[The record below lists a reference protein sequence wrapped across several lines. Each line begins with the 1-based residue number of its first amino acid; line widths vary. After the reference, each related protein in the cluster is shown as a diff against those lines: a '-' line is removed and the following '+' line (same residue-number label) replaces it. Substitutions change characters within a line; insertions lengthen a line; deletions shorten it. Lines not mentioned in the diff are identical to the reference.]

1 MITEDLSVY
10 YPTTEVQALKDVNL
24 KIGRGEAVLILGR
37 TGAGKTT
44 LLLTLS
50 KIIPNYVTAHV
61 KGKVFINGIDI
72 AEEEPENLA
81 KHISIVMQDPSMQII
96 SLTVFDEVIFG
107 PLNLGYSYE
116 EIMKRAEDSM
126 KATRLIG
133 LETRNPRE
141 LSGGQQQ
148 AVIIASIL
156 AMGSDII
163 SLDEPISMLDPIG
176 KTLVLSTLKN
186 LKAMGKTVLITE
198 SGSDLEYVINSGL
211 IDRIILL
218 KKGRVIADGPPH
230 EILSREDVL
239 KESEVNPPQVT
250 ELFFKLGKKLSEA
263 VVRPITVEEAL
274 RAMSNWTFKAPRRS
288 VKSTPAETR
297 RAIISVKNV
306 EFIYPNG
313 VKALKGVD
321 LEVYDGVVQAIIGQN
336 GSGKTTLAKILVGLL
351 KPSNQDSEVI
361 VDGMDIKNMRLED
374 IIKKINYVFQ
384 NPAEQLFCDTV
395 IEELVY
401 GPKTLGV
408 PEDQIKERLNKI
420 IKLFDLEGKLN
431 RYIISLTQGEKRMVA
446 VASIAMLK
454 PKILIVDEVTGG
466 LDMLDARRLL
476 NALMKLKQEEG
487 LTIIMITHDMRVVA
501 EYADQV
507 AVMSDGKMVCAGT
520 PREVFGRRIE
530 ELKKLSLIPP
540 QITLLANELNKI
552 HSNIPKDILS
562 IDEFI
567 ECVG

>member
-218 KKGRVIADGPPH
+218 KKGRVMADGPPH
-230 EILSREDVL
+230 EILSKEDVL

>member
-10 YPTTEVQALKDVNL
+10 YPTTEVEALKDVNL
-24 KIGRGEAVLILGR
+24 KIRRGEAVLILGR

-61 KGKVFINGIDI
+61 KGKVFVNGIDI

-96 SLTVFDEVIFG
+96 SLTVLDEVIFG

-148 AVIIASIL
+148 SVIIASIL

-239 KESEVNPPQVT
+239 KESEVSPPQVT
-250 ELFFKLGKKLSEA
+250 ELFFKLGKKLGETG
-263 VVRPITVEEAL
+263 VRPITVEEAL

-288 VKSTPAETR
+288 VKSAPAETR
-297 RAIISVKNV
+297 RPIISVKNV
-306 EFIYPNG
+306 EFVYPNG
-313 VKALKGVD
+313 VKALKGVN

-420 IKLFDLEGKLN
+420 VKLFDLEGKLN
-431 RYIISLTQGEKRMVA
+431 KYIISLTQGEKRMVA

-487 LTIIMITHDMRVVA
+487 LTIIMITHDMRVVS

-540 QITLLANELNKI
+540 QITVLANELNKI
-552 HSNIPKDILS
+552 HPYIPKDILS

>member
-10 YPTTEVQALKDVNL
+10 YPTTEVQALRNVNL
-24 KIGRGEAVLILGR
+24 KIRKGEAVLILGR

-61 KGKVFINGIDI
+61 KGKVFVNGIDI

-126 KATRLIG
+126 RATRLTG

-218 KKGRVIADGPPH
+218 KKGEVVADGPPH

-239 KESEVNPPQVT
+239 RESEVNPPQVT
-250 ELFFKLGKKLSEA
+250 ELFMKLGRGLSEDG
-263 VVRPITVEEAL
+263 VRPITVEEAL

-313 VKALKGVD
+313 VKALKGVN

-351 KPSNQDSEVI
+351 KPTNQDSEVI
-361 VDGMDIKNMRLED
+361 VDGMDIRNMQLED

-420 IKLFDLEGKLN
+420 VKLFDLEGKLN
-431 RYIISLTQGEKRMVA
+431 KYIISLTQGEKRMVA

-507 AVMSDGKMVCAGT
+507 AVMSDGKIVCAGT
-520 PREVFGRRIE
+520 PREIFGRRIE

-540 QITLLANELNKI
+540 QITVLANELNKI
-552 HSNIPKDILS
+552 HSCIPRDILS
-562 IDEFI
+562 IDEFL

>member
-10 YPTTEVQALKDVNL
+10 YPTTEVQALRNVNL
-24 KIGRGEAVLILGR
+24 KIRKGEAVLILGR

-61 KGKVFINGIDI
+61 KGKVFVNGIDI

-126 KATRLIG
+126 RATRLTG

-218 KKGRVIADGPPH
+218 KKGEVVADGPPH

-239 KESEVNPPQVT
+239 RESEVNPPQVT
-250 ELFFKLGKKLSEA
+250 ELFMKLGRGLSEDG
-263 VVRPITVEEAL
+263 VRPITVEEAL

-313 VKALKGVD
+313 VKALKGVN

-351 KPSNQDSEVI
+351 KPTNQDSEVI
-361 VDGMDIKNMRLED
+361 VDGMDIRNMQLED

-420 IKLFDLEGKLN
+420 VKLFNLEGKLN
-431 RYIISLTQGEKRMVA
+431 KYIISLTQGEKRMVA

-507 AVMSDGKMVCAGT
+507 AVMSDGKIVCAGT
-520 PREVFGRRIE
+520 PREIFGRRIE

-540 QITLLANELNKI
+540 QITVLANELNKI
-552 HSNIPKDILS
+552 HSYIPKDILS

>member
-1 MITEDLSVY
+1 M
-10 YPTTEVQALKDVNL
+10 
-24 KIGRGEAVLILGR
+24 
-37 TGAGKTT
+37 
-44 LLLTLS
+44 
-50 KIIPNYVTAHV
+50 
-61 KGKVFINGIDI
+61 
-72 AEEEPENLA
+72 
-81 KHISIVMQDPSMQII
+81 
-96 SLTVFDEVIFG
+96 
-107 PLNLGYSYE
+107 
-116 EIMKRAEDSM
+116 
-126 KATRLIG
+126 
-133 LETRNPRE
+133 
-141 LSGGQQQ
+141 
-148 AVIIASIL
+148 
-156 AMGSDII
+156 
-163 SLDEPISMLDPIG
+163 
-176 KTLVLSTLKN
+176 
-186 LKAMGKTVLITE
+186 
-198 SGSDLEYVINSGL
+198 
-211 IDRIILL
+211 
-218 KKGRVIADGPPH
+218 
-230 EILSREDVL
+230 L
-239 KESEVNPPQVT
+239 KESEVSPPQVT
-250 ELFFKLGKKLSEA
+250 ELFFKLGKKLGETG
-263 VVRPITVEEAL
+263 VRPITVEEAL

-313 VKALKGVD
+313 VKALKGVN

-351 KPSNQDSEVI
+351 KPTNQDSEVI
-361 VDGMDIKNMRLED
+361 VDGMDIRNMQLED

-420 IKLFDLEGKLN
+420 VKLFDLEGKLN
-431 RYIISLTQGEKRMVA
+431 KYIISLTQGEKRMVA

-507 AVMSDGKMVCAGT
+507 AVMSDGKIVCAGT

-540 QITLLANELNKI
+540 QITVLANELNKI
-552 HSNIPKDILS
+552 HSCIPKDILS
-562 IDEFI
+562 IDEFL

>member
-1 MITEDLSVY
+1 MPQESSKDRVVSPQPQRKDIVSNVSLRPQWLAEYIGQEKVKDNLS
-10 YPTTEVQALKDVNL
+10 
-24 KIGRGEAVLILGR
+24 ILIKAALGR
-37 TGAGKTT
+37 DEALDHV
-44 LLLTLS
+44 LL
-50 KIIPNYVTAHV
+50 Y
-61 KGKVFINGIDI
+61 
-72 AEEEPENLA
+72 
-81 KHISIVMQDPSMQII
+81 
-96 SLTVFDEVIFG
+96 
-107 PLNLGYSYE
+107 
-116 EIMKRAEDSM
+116 
-126 KATRLIG
+126 
-133 LETRNPRE
+133 
-141 LSGGQQQ
+141 
-148 AVIIASIL
+148 
-156 AMGSDII
+156 
-163 SLDEPISMLDPIG
+163 
-176 KTLVLSTLKN
+176 
-186 LKAMGKTVLITE
+186 
-198 SGSDLEYVINSGL
+198 
-211 IDRIILL
+211 
-218 KKGRVIADGPPH
+218 GPPG
-230 EILSREDVL
+230 L
-239 KESEVNPPQVT
+239 
-250 ELFFKLGKKLSEA
+250 
-263 VVRPITVEEAL
+263 
-274 RAMSNWTFKAPRRS
+274 
-288 VKSTPAETR
+288 
-297 RAIISVKNV
+297 
-306 EFIYPNG
+306 
-313 VKALKGVD
+313 
-321 LEVYDGVVQAIIGQN
+321 
-336 GSGKTTLAKILVGLL
+336 GKTTLAKILVGLL
-351 KPSNQDSEVI
+351 KPTNQDSEVI
-361 VDGMDIKNMRLED
+361 VDGMDIRNMQLED
-374 IIKKINYVFQ
+374 IVKKINYVFQ

>member
-1 MITEDLSVY
+1 VITEDLSVY
-10 YPTTEVQALKDVNL
+10 YPTTEVQALRNVNL
-24 KIGRGEAVLILGR
+24 KIRKGEAVLILGR

-61 KGKVFINGIDI
+61 KGKVFVNGIDI

-126 KATRLIG
+126 RATRLTG

-218 KKGRVIADGPPH
+218 KKGEVVADGPPH

-239 KESEVNPPQVT
+239 RESEVNPPQVT
-250 ELFFKLGKKLSEA
+250 ELFMKLGRGLSEDG
-263 VVRPITVEEAL
+263 VRPITVEEAL

-313 VKALKGVD
+313 VKALKGVN

-351 KPSNQDSEVI
+351 KPTNQDSEVI
-361 VDGMDIKNMRLED
+361 VDGMDIRNMQLED

-420 IKLFDLEGKLN
+420 VKLFDLEGKLN
-431 RYIISLTQGEKRMVA
+431 KYIISLTQGEKRMVA

-507 AVMSDGKMVCAGT
+507 AVMSDGKIVCAGT
-520 PREVFGRRIE
+520 PREIFGRRIE

-540 QITLLANELNKI
+540 QITVLANELNKI
-552 HSNIPKDILS
+552 HSCIPRDILS
-562 IDEFI
+562 IDEFL